1 MSKTTKKYEL
11 TVLIRDNDN
20 REKILD
26 RVNELVSAYS
36 VKIVDYQEDGLKRLA
51 YVIDGEQY
59 AYYYFWTFETPQEF
73 RAPEITQELG
83 TTEDVLRYLLVTVD
97 RGAIK

>member
-1 MSKTTKKYEL
+1 MSKTTKNYEL

-20 REKILD
+20 REKTLD

-51 YVIDGEQY
+51 YEIDGEQY
-59 AYYYFWTFETPQEF
+59 AHYYFWTFETPQEF
-73 RAPEITQELG
+73 HAPEITQKLD
-83 TTEDVLRYLLVTVD
+83 TMEDVLRHLLIVVD
-97 RGAIK
+97 RGR